1 MHRGSGTPGGA
12 RSTTCPPGRGPVA
25 QDSCYTDFV
34 RNVTISLDDET
45 ARWARIEA
53 ARRETSVSRLV
64 AGLLREQM
72 RCNGRYAR
80 ARRSYLGRPPAALQT
95 EPAAYPDR
103 DALHRR

>member
-1 MHRGSGTPGGA
+1 MILLTLLDTGIRMTQIP
-12 RSTTCPPGRGPVA
+12 
-25 QDSCYTDFV
+25 CYTAFV
-34 RNVTISLDDET
+34 RNVTLSLDDET

-72 RCNGRYAR
+72 RCTGRYAR
-80 ARRSYLGRPPAALQT
+80 ARRSYLGRTPAALQT
-95 EPAAYPDR
+95 EPAAYPAR

>member
-1 MHRGSGTPGGA
+1 MTQIP
-12 RSTTCPPGRGPVA
+12 
-25 QDSCYTDFV
+25 CYTAFV

-53 ARRETSVSRLV
+53 ARKETSVSRLV
-64 AGLLREQM
+64 AGLLHEKM
-72 RCNGRYAR
+72 RGTGRYAR

-95 EPAAYPDR
+95 EPTAYPDR